1 MINNKMKYKN
11 EEIKNVN
18 HLAKILILSSIANL
32 EDHIYQ
38 SCFGGLDIM
47 NPIAR
52 QVLRDAEGF
61 EISDLEVEL
70 LTKTLKF
77 EIAKVIGKLENQTG
91 LNTKTVVRTRQ
102 GYVSKQG
109 YGL

>member
-1 MINNKMKYKN
+1 MKYKN

-32 EDHIYQ
+32 EDHVYQ

-77 EIAKVIGKLENQTG
+77 EIAKVIGIPTPLLELDKGMYQNKVTDYE
-91 LNTKTVVRTRQ
+91 K
-102 GYVSKQG
+102 
-109 YGL
+109 